1 MARMQNDGKDLSNKI
16 PYSIWDTR
24 MEENLQSMKEEF
36 AEEIERTNFKS
47 KTANQEKQ
55 P

>member
-1 MARMQNDGKDLSNKI
+1 MQNDGKDLPNKI
-16 PYSIWDTR
+16 PQSIWDTR
-24 MEENLQSMKEEF
+24 TEENLQSMKEEF
-36 AEEIERTNFKS
+36 AEEIKRTNLKS